1 MPLRTA
7 RVFLG
12 CWAAMGQIH
21 AKQILESDYTNKTG
35 GFVPLKSLEQT
46 QNNKNCMWNMR
57 GTLCSIK
64 IPRMY
69 KMNCRIQILCPSRS
83 FVSPWILLLGKL
95 VLQLLETL
103 GPYVTLMWIEQ
114 GLTSFTCVKEWAMVT
129 QRLRMQLNQR
139 AVSDCPSPRSTTS
152 VRWKQI

>member
-1 MPLRTA
+1 
-7 RVFLG
+7 
-12 CWAAMGQIH
+12 MGQIH

-69 KMNCRIQILCPSRS
+69 KMNCRIQILCLSRS

-95 VLQLLETL
+95 VLQLETL
-103 GPYVTLMWIEQ
+103 GPYVTLMWIDQ
-114 GLTSFTCVKEWAMVT
+114 GLTSFTCVKEWAMFT

-139 AVSDCPSPRSTTS
+139 AVSDCPSPRSTRS
-152 VRWKQI
+152 VRWKQV